1 MYNAYSLLLFM
12 RYSYIK
18 KTPAAPIFLESYSL
32 FPRASFIGIGS

>member
-18 KTPAAPIFLESYSL
+18 KAPAALISLESYA
-32 FPRASFIGIGS
+32 FFKECPF